1 MPILWETF
9 IQQTQREISKDFS
22 VFINEIDI
30 IEGYWKNNQIQA
42 YGVKRYYPVYKTHK
56 ITDIFSR
63 MSPRVLDSSSRMMV
77 SMFLHTIPRLVAMV
91 LKA

>member
-30 IEGYWKNNQIQA
+30 IEVYWKNNQIQA
-42 YGVKRYYPVYKTHK
+42 YGVKRYCPAYK
-56 ITDIFSR
+56 IFFS
-63 MSPRVLDSSSRMMV
+63 
-77 SMFLHTIPRLVAMV
+77 T
-91 LKA
+91 